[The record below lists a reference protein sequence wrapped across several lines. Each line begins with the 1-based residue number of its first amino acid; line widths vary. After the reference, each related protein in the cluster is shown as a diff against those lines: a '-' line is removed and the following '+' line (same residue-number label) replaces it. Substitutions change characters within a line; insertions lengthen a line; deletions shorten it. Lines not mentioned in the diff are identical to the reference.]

1 MKDKYSIVPFLLCM
15 LVFILSAIGSGVAFS
30 FNSIYMVCAISIT
43 AIALVIF
50 INEIA
55 QRRRENE
62 ES

>member
-1 MKDKYSIVPFLLCM
+1 MKDKYLTIPFLLCM
-15 LVFILSAIGSGVAFS
+15 LVFVLSVIGSGVAFS
-30 FNSIYMVCAISIT
+30 YSSIYMVPIINVT
-43 AIALVIF
+43 VIALVIF